1 MLPVFATLSLC
12 ALAQQD
18 PDAIRQA
25 MNTSLER
32 QRKSIRIQVSAGAQ
46 VRARAKNSN
55 FFATDGPPASDCEP
69 LAQSE
74 VNNLIENT
82 AQKEGVDPR
91 LVREVAR
98 QESGFRPCAVSA
110 KGAIGLMQLM
120 PSTAKDLELE
130 NPFDPRGNITAGSR
144 FLKLL
149 LDRYDGGCRVR
160 PRRLQRRARTR
171 RQSGRSTCNHR
182 DPPVRKHHLEQA
194 FLRPVAER
202 CVRPWS
208 CKHAFRQSH
217 DS

>member
-25 MNTSLER
+25 MNASLER
-32 QRKSIRIQVSAGAQ
+32 QRESIRIQVSAAAQ

-55 FFATDGPPASDCEP
+55 FFATDWPPPSDCQP

-82 AQKEGVDPR
+82 AQQEGVDPR

-120 PSTAKDLELE
+120 PSTAKDLELQ

-149 LDRYDGGCRVR
+149 LDRYDGDIASALGAYNAGPARVDKAGGVPAITETR
-160 PRRLQRRARTR
+160 QYVSTILNRLSSDR
-171 RQSGRSTCNHR
+171 
-182 DPPVRKHHLEQA
+182 
-194 FLRPVAER
+194 
-202 CVRPWS
+202 
-208 CKHAFRQSH
+208 
-217 DS
+217 